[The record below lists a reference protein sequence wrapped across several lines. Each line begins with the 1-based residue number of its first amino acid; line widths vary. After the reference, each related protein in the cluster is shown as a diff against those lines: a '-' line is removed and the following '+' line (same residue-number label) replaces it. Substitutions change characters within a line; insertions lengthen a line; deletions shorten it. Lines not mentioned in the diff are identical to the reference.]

1 MAIRKFGPNDILYN
15 TLRANPK
22 AEFFIYDGNTYYNS
36 TPHQS
41 GAFHANILDIKSGI
55 SLYEYNIDRTPDAY
69 VTVNPNAHASRGDNP
84 IIYPFLSKDSA
95 RASIASAGGV
105 DQAAFNGGFQFGDIL
120 TGSYP
125 QSGSITREY
134 IPRPSASYNIHYY
147 SLKNTLNFQGV
158 QSSHFLVSSSHGN
171 KDEQPINLIH
181 IPSIFYGTKIKPG
194 TVNLKWYFTG
204 SLVGELRDSKENG
217 ELIQVGPTGS
227 TGSGSV
233 AGVILYEQGFV
244 LLTGS
249 WALGTTAIGLSSSA
263 ATAFPKWVNWGA
275 GAESTEMTNPATG
288 PSAKLTQTN
297 AGSSFVSASFN
308 LSFRGIT
315 RTQVL
320 TMYAHAGRGEVNYSN
335 NPTFLKYGQE
345 PLQLT
350 SSHVY
355 QENPNR
361 LMANTVS
368 SSYGDSDW
376 SASFKRQVYI
386 SKIGV
391 YDRNKN
397 LIGVATLANPVR
409 KEEAEAISFK
419 IKLDI

>member
-1 MAIRKFGPNDILYN
+1 MAIRKFGRNDIIYN

-22 AEFFIYDGNTYYNS
+22 ADFFVYDGNTYYNA
-36 TPHQS
+36 TPQQS
-41 GAFHANILDIKSGI
+41 GAFHSNILDIKSGL

-69 VTVNPNAHASRGDNP
+69 VTVNPNAHVSRGDNP
-84 IIYPFLSKDSA
+84 IIYPYLSKDSA
-95 RASIASAGGV
+95 RASIASAGGLS
-105 DQAAFNGGFQFGDIL
+105 QASFNGGFQFGDIL

-134 IPRPSASYNIHYY
+134 LPRPSASYNIHYY
-147 SLKNTLNFQGV
+147 SLKNSLNFYGV
-158 QSSHFLVSSSHGN
+158 RSEHYVVSSSLGN
-171 KDEQPINLIH
+171 KDIQPINLIH

-194 TVNLKWYFTG
+194 TMSLKWYFTG
-204 SLVGELRDSKENG
+204 SLIGELKDSKENG

-233 AGVILYEQGFV
+233 AGVVLYDEGFV

-249 WALGTTAIGLSSSA
+249 WDLNSESIGLSSSGGVQSPQWLYFA
-263 ATAFPKWVNWGA
+263 A
-275 GAESTEMTNPATG
+275 GAESTEMTNPSGG
-288 PSAKLTQTN
+288 PSAKLTQDN
-297 AGSSFVSASFN
+297 AGATFVSASFDM
-308 LSFRGIT
+308 SFRGIT

-345 PLQLT
+345 PLETT

-355 QENPNR
+355 QQNSNR
-361 LMANTVS
+361 LMMNIVS
-368 SSYGDSDW
+368 SSYGDSDY

-391 YDRNKN
+391 YDMNKN
-397 LIGVATLANPVR
+397 LIGVATLASPVR
-409 KEEAEAISFK
+409 KEEAETVSFK